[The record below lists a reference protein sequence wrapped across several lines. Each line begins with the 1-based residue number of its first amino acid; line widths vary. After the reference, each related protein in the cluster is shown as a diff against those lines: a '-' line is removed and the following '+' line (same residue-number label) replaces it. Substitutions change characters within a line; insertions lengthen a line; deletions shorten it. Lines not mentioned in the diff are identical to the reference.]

1 MITANHLGY
10 ISYQYDLYKSFCRQ
24 SYNWNLCR
32 LCKLSNSTS
41 VETEDCFTPLPLVD
55 GSYSQAI
62 GKDDFNV
69 TSYVQLP
76 QKFWCKRCVLRW
88 HYSAGNN
95 WGICENGTSAMGCGP
110 QETFRS
116 CADIRIL
123 PRFWLW
129 PLNYFNKIK
138 SQILWFNL

>member
-1 MITANHLGY
+1 MTF
-10 ISYQYDLYKSFCRQ
+10 YKSFSRH
-24 SYNWNLCR
+24 SYNWILCR

-55 GSYSQAI
+55 GSYSQTI

-138 SQILWFNL
+138 SQILWFNF